1 MSKLRGVSAAFLML
15 ALFVVGILFGS
26 RWANWRLLKSGPKI
40 YSTPVLLKQVQ
51 SLSELVTVKYVLEKV
66 QAEEI
71 PSENLIGQV
80 IGSQNKILLLAHGVV
95 KAGIDLKEIKPE
107 DISISDKKITM
118 TLPPPQITDAYLDD
132 KLTKVIDRTT
142 GILAPPDKDLEQTTR
157 QHAIDDIRRAA
168 RENNILKEAD
178 DRARLQLT
186 ILFHQLGFSEVEFR

>member
-15 ALFVVGILFGS
+15 ALFVVGIFFGS

-132 KLTKVIDRTT
+132 KLTKVIDRET
-142 GILAPPDKDLEQTTR
+142 GLLAPPDKDLEQTTR

-186 ILFHQLGFSEVEFR
+186 NLFHQLGFSEVEFR